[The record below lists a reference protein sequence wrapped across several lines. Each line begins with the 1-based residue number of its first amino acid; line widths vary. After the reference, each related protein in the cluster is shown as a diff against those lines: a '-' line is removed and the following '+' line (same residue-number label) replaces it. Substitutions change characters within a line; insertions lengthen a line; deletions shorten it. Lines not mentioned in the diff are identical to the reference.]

1 VLDLPVWAQVL
12 LVLFAIWTVVVI
24 VLVVVGR
31 ALLARE
37 LALLLPNLV
46 RLFGGLLRD
55 RRVGLPAKIVVGIAS
70 LWLASP
76 IDLIPEFIPIVGSLD
91 DAIVAALAL
100 RFVLRTTDGAVVRE
114 HWHGDPATL
123 ERLLRFVL
131 WRSRGT
137 PPALP

>member
-1 VLDLPVWAQVL
+1 VDLPLWANIL
-12 LVLFAIWTVVVI
+12 LVVIAIWIAVLV

-31 ALLARE
+31 LVLARE
-37 LALLLPNLV
+37 LALIVPNLV

-55 RRVGLPAKIVVGIAS
+55 GRVPLRAKVVLAVAS

-76 IDLIPEFIPIVGSLD
+76 IDLIPDFIPIVGSFD

-114 HWHGDPATL
+114 HWRGDPATL
-123 ERLLRFVL
+123 ERLLRLVS
-131 WRSRGT
+131 WGGRGT
-137 PPALP
+137 PRALP